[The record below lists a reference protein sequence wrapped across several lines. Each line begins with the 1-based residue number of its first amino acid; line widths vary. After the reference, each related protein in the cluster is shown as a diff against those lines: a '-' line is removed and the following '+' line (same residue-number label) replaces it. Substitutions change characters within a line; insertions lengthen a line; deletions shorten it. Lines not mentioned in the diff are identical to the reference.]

1 MAGRVEDHAKWIT
14 KIFHSAMC
22 LPLPFLDKKSA
33 KDIVNPWQGK
43 EFDQTEIKQVMT
55 TASMY
60 IHHIAT
66 MRPDMNRVCYLNQN
80 LDPIFVYLF

>member
-1 MAGRVEDHAKWIT
+1 
-14 KIFHSAMC
+14 
-22 LPLPFLDKKSA
+22 PFLDKKSA

-66 MRPDMNRVCYLNQN
+66 MRPDMNRKKPCQGGAEIVNACDLQDHTTTSYPTNS
-80 LDPIFVYLF
+80 FTT

>member
-1 MAGRVEDHAKWIT
+1 MISLF
-14 KIFHSAMC
+14 IFIYLVIHIQK
-22 LPLPFLDKKSA
+22 PFLDKKSA
-33 KDIVNPWQGK
+33 KDIVNPWLGK

-66 MRPDMNRVCYLNQN
+66 VRPDMNRAGMLSE
-80 LDPIFVYLF
+80 PKP

>member
-1 MAGRVEDHAKWIT
+1 
-14 KIFHSAMC
+14 
-22 LPLPFLDKKSA
+22 
-33 KDIVNPWQGK
+33 
-43 EFDQTEIKQVMT
+43 MT

-80 LDPIFVYLF
+80 LDPIFVWATVAWIRWPS